1 VAPKP
6 AAVAP
11 RSVPGTPGLVA
22 YRGLGAWVS
31 LYDFVFTNAPIDPA
45 QATQAMANRGV
56 QTLYLQTSRW
66 NLPDDITGAD
76 LVAQFIERAH
86 DHGIRVVGW
95 YLPGFADVNLDVRR
109 SMAVINFKTPG
120 GQHFDGLAPDIE
132 DRSAVNHNAAAF
144 DAGIVAYSKA
154 LRAAVGPKAALGAI
168 VPDAVNNERLPLAW
182 AGFPWPEIARDYDV
196 IMPMGYWSVT
206 KGSDCSQQYDAG
218 AYTRNVASTTTSL
231 MGVTKPMLVV
241 GGVGDCTTVAEVQGY
256 VAAASS
262 VGIGA
267 SIYSFETVEHS
278 AGATAMW
285 KALQGAIRH

>member
-1 VAPKP
+1 MRFGATSKGGTPIPYNPSSVLGRIQRHLSPRTQAILASAIVVSLMGTLVMIARAQSDPEKPPVRLTVAASPSPAVTPTASPSASPSPSPSPSPTATATPPPPPVVVAVPPPKPAPKPAPVAPKP

-11 RSVPGTPGLVA
+11 RSVPSTPGLIA

-76 LVAQFIERAH
+76 LVAQFIEHAH

-109 SMAVINFKTPG
+109 SMAVINFKTPN

-144 DAGIVAYSKA
+144 DAGIVAYSK
-154 LRAAVGPKAALGAI
+154 
-168 VPDAVNNERLPLAW
+168 
-182 AGFPWPEIARDYDV
+182 
-196 IMPMGYWSVT
+196 
-206 KGSDCSQQYDAG
+206 
-218 AYTRNVASTTTSL
+218 
-231 MGVTKPMLVV
+231 
-241 GGVGDCTTVAEVQGY
+241 
-256 VAAASS
+256 
-262 VGIGA
+262 
-267 SIYSFETVEHS
+267 
-278 AGATAMW
+278 
-285 KALQGAIRH
+285 